1 LPNRRTHIGLSPI
14 YLLINLLLVLGA
26 APAWAQPQTDTVD
39 VPKTRLEE
47 EVHYSARDS
56 MRFDIAKQKV
66 YLYGKAKVTYGNTA
80 LDAGYIEFSMTDNHV
95 YATGITDS
103 LGRMTEKPH
112 FADGDQEM
120 TASEIEYNFETKKG
134 VIREVRSQQGEGYVH
149 MEVSKKH
156 VNDEIHLSHGK
167 YTTCE
172 LDHPH
177 YYFNLSKAIIIPDDK
192 IVSGPVNL
200 VVMDIPTPLA
210 LPFGFFPNQKKESK
224 GILIPQYGESP
235 VLGFFLLNGGYYMPL
250 GKKGKADL
258 QLLGDIYS
266 RGSWGAKTILR
277 YNTRYKYNGNFN
289 LSFTDLKRS
298 DPEFPD
304 FSRNK
309 EFFVRWQHNQDA
321 KAHPYRRFSA
331 NVNAGTRNNF
341 RNNFNTVSQD
351 YLSNTFQSNIS
362 LTYTVPNKPIN
373 LAANLRHNQNSLTG
387 IVNLTLPELAMNV
400 NRFFPL
406 ANLRKEGS
414 ATKRWYEN
422 IGMTFASN
430 MKNDLTVQDTLL
442 RSEYLD
448 QVGSRMR
455 NGMRHSG
462 TISTSFKLF
471 KQKFTFNPAASFTE
485 RWYLQ
490 SIQKEWDNTTQ
501 NVRTDTLRG
510 FRRAG
515 DYSITA
521 SLTTKL
527 YGMYAF
533 KGKKL
538 TRIRHVLTP
547 SLNFSY
553 HPDFSTQ
560 QTGYFGPNG
569 SIASYSPYDIGIYGK
584 PPAGE
589 AGLISLNLVNN
600 VEMKFK
606 SAKDT
611 LTGYRKIVLIENFT
625 MNGSYNVFAD
635 SLNYSLINLSGRTT
649 LWKNLG
655 LVYSGLI
662 DPYRN
667 VDGRRVSQL
676 LWNEGSI
683 GNFLSNNLALS
694 WSMRSKNKTSAPRGI
709 NALNEEDRNEIT
721 RNTDAYVDFTIPWT
735 LSINYN
741 IRRDKFFIPG
751 GEEIRITQSLMMRGD
766 VSLTKNWKAG
776 LTGGYDFTNK
786 TLTYT
791 EVNLFR
797 DLHCWEMRFNWIP
810 FGIRKSYMIQINIKS
825 SMLQDLRLMRRRSW
839 FDSF

>member
-1 LPNRRTHIGLSPI
+1 
-14 YLLINLLLVLGA
+14 LGYTNA
-26 APAWAQPQTDTVD
+26 FSQPDTLK
-39 VPKTRLEE
+39 VPQSQLDQ
-47 EVHYSARDS
+47 EVNYSARDS
-56 MRFDIAKQKV
+56 MRFDIAKQRV
-66 YLYGKAKVTYGNTA
+66 YLYGNAHVSYGNTN
-80 LDAGYIEFSMTDNHV
+80 LTAGYIEFSMTDNHV

-103 LGRMTEKPH
+103 TGKTTEKPH
-112 FADGDQEM
+112 FTDGGEEL
-120 TASEIEYNFETKKG
+120 TAAEIEYNFETKKG
-134 VIREVRSQQGEGYVH
+134 VIREVRSRQGEGYVH

-156 VNDEIHLSHGK
+156 VNDEIHLEHGK

-210 LPFGFFPNQKKESK
+210 LPFGFFPNQKRESK

-277 YNTRYKYNGNFN
+277 YNTKYKHNGNFN

-309 EFFVRWQHNQDA
+309 EFFIRWQHNQDA

-362 LTYTVPNKPIN
+362 WTYSIPNTHIN
-373 LAANLRHNQNSLTG
+373 ISANLRHNQNSLTG
-387 IVNLTLPELAMNV
+387 LVNLTLPELAMNV
-400 NRFFPL
+400 NRFFPFQGI
-406 ANLRKEGS
+406 RKTGS
-414 ATKRWYEN
+414 ATKKWYEN
-422 IGMTFASN
+422 IGMTYASN
-430 MKNDLTVQDTLL
+430 MRNDLTVQDTLL
-442 RSEYLD
+442 RSEYLPG
-448 QVGSRMR
+448 VTSRMR

-471 KQKFTFNPAASFTE
+471 KQKFTLNPAASFTE

-490 SIQKEWDNTTQ
+490 SIQKEWDNITQ
-501 NVRTDTLRG
+501 QPRTDTLRG
-510 FRRAG
+510 FKRAG
-515 DYSITA
+515 DYSLSA
-521 SLTTKL
+521 SLTTKI
-527 YGMYAF
+527 YGMYSF
-533 KGKKL
+533 KGKRNAKL
-538 TRIRHVLTP
+538 RHVITP
-547 SLNFSY
+547 SINLSY

-560 QTGYFGPNG
+560 QSGYFGPNG
-569 SIASYSPYDIGIYGK
+569 TLATYSPFDIGIYGK

-600 VEMKFK
+600 IEMKFK
-606 SAKDT
+606 SARDT
-611 LTGYRKIVLIENFT
+611 VTGYKKLVLIENFT
-625 MNGSYNVFAD
+625 LTGSYNVFAD
-635 SLNYSLINLSGRTT
+635 SINYSNINLSGRIT
-649 LWKNLG
+649 LWRNLG
-655 LVYSGLI
+655 LVYAGTI
-662 DPYRN
+662 DPYRYVN
-667 VDGRRVSQL
+667 GRKTGDL
-676 LWNEGSI
+676 LWDNGSI
-683 GNFLSNNLALS
+683 GNFLGNNLALS
-694 WSMRSKNKTSAPRGI
+694 WALRSKTKTAAKGSL
-709 NALNEEDRNEIT
+709 NTLNEEDRNEIS
-721 RNTDAYVDFTIPWT
+721 RNQDAYIDFTIPWS

-741 IRRDKFFIPG
+741 IRKDKLFSSLG
-751 GEEIRITQSLMMRGD
+751 TENRITQSLMLRGD
-766 VSLTKNWKAG
+766 LSLTQNWKIG
-776 LTGGYDFTNK
+776 FTSGYDFTNK
-786 TLTYT
+786 GLTYT
-791 EVNLFR
+791 EVNIFR

-839 FDSF
+839 FDAF

>member
-1 LPNRRTHIGLSPI
+1 MGYTT
-14 YLLINLLLVLGA
+14 A
-26 APAWAQPQTDTVD
+26 FAQTDTLKAPQSQLD
-39 VPKTRLEE
+39 Q
-47 EVHYSARDS
+47 EVNYSARDS
-56 MRFDIAKQKV
+56 MRFDIAKQRV
-66 YLYGKAKVTYGNTA
+66 YLYGNAHVSYGNTN
-80 LDAGYIEFSMTDNHV
+80 LTAGYIEFSMTDNHV
-95 YATGITDS
+95 YAKGITDS
-103 LGRMTEKPH
+103 TGKTTEKPH
-112 FADGDQEM
+112 FTDGGEEL
-120 TASEIEYNFETKKG
+120 TAAEVEYNFETKKG
-134 VIREVRSQQGEGYVH
+134 VIREVRSRQGEGYVH

-156 VNDEIHLSHGK
+156 VNDEIHLEHGK

-210 LPFGFFPNQKKESK
+210 LPFGFFPNQKRESK

-277 YNTRYKYNGNFN
+277 YNTKYKHNGNLN

-309 EFFVRWQHNQDA
+309 EFFIRWQHNQDA

-362 LTYTVPNKPIN
+362 WTYSIPNKPIN
-373 LAANLRHNQNSLTG
+373 LSANLRHNQNSLTG
-387 IVNLTLPELAMNV
+387 LVNLTLPELAMNV
-400 NRFFPL
+400 NRFFPFQGI
-406 ANLRKEGS
+406 RKTGS
-414 ATKRWYEN
+414 ATKKWYEN
-422 IGMTFASN
+422 IGMTYASN
-430 MKNDLTVQDTLL
+430 MRNDLTVQDTLL
-442 RSEYLD
+442 RSEYLPG
-448 QVGSRMR
+448 VTSRMR

-471 KQKFTFNPAASFTE
+471 KQKFTLNPAASFTE

-490 SIQKEWDNTTQ
+490 SIQKEWDNITQ
-501 NVRTDTLRG
+501 QPRTDTLRG
-510 FRRAG
+510 FKRAG
-515 DYSITA
+515 DYSLSA
-521 SLTTKL
+521 SLTTKI
-527 YGMYAF
+527 YGMYSF
-533 KGKKL
+533 KGKRNAKL
-538 TRIRHVLTP
+538 RHVITP
-547 SLNFSY
+547 SINLSY

-560 QTGYFGPNG
+560 QSGYFGPNG
-569 SIASYSPYDIGIYGK
+569 TLATYSPFDIGIYGK

-600 VEMKFK
+600 IEMKFK
-606 SAKDT
+606 SARDT
-611 LTGYRKIVLIENFT
+611 VTGYKKLVLIENFT
-625 MNGSYNVFAD
+625 LTGSYNVFAD
-635 SLNYSLINLSGRTT
+635 SINYSNINLSGRTT
-649 LWKNLG
+649 LWRNLG
-655 LVYSGLI
+655 LVYAGTI
-662 DPYRN
+662 DPYRYVN
-667 VDGRRVSQL
+667 GRKTGDL
-676 LWNEGSI
+676 LWDNGSI
-683 GNFLSNNLALS
+683 GNFLGNNLAIS
-694 WSMRSKNKTSAPRGI
+694 WALRSKTKTASKGSL
-709 NALNEEDRNEIT
+709 NSLNEEDRNEIS
-721 RNTDAYVDFTIPWT
+721 RNQDAYIEFTIPWS

-741 IRRDKFFIPG
+741 IRKDKLFSSLG
-751 GEEIRITQSLMMRGD
+751 TENRITQSLMLRGD
-766 VSLTKNWKAG
+766 LSLTQNWKIG
-776 LTGGYDFTNK
+776 FTSGYDFTNK
-786 TLTYT
+786 GLTYT
-791 EVNLFR
+791 EVNIFR

-839 FDSF
+839 FDAF